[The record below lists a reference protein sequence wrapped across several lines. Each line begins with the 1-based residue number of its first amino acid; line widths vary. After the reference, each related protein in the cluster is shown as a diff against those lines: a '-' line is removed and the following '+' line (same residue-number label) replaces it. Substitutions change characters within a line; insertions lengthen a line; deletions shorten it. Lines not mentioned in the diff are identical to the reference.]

1 MMFTLLSLFLLPGCE
16 KSTAKKSGGKQ
27 SPAKVEAHPTESDIY
42 QLTLTPKAVE
52 RLGITTAKVERK
64 SVPRQRT
71 FAGEVTIPAGNSIIV
86 SSPVPGTLGPP
97 KKGRIPLPGTR
108 VEVGQ
113 AIFSLVPLLSPERDV
128 PTPVERVQMANARAS
143 LVSAQI
149 VAEGDVKQAKAEVD
163 GAQIAFNRAQQL
175 FKDKAGSR
183 RLVDETKATLEIAE
197 QKLIAAQTRKKVL
210 DELTLDTKNGE
221 LRTIQ
226 VVAPDRGILRSL
238 SATRGQTVT
247 MGMPLFEV
255 VNLDTVWIR
264 VPVYVGQLDQ
274 IVTNATALIGELGK
288 PKTADNLTA
297 KPVVAPPSADSLSST
312 VDLYYEMKNKDG
324 HLHPA
329 ERVGVTLPLKGESES
344 LVIPWGAVLYDMHGT
359 AWVYEQTEPT
369 VFRRQRVLVKYVVG
383 ELAVLASGPDVD
395 TEIVIDGTAEL
406 FGTEFGTGK

>member
-1 MMFTLLSLFLLPGCE
+1 MMLTLLPLFLLPGCE
-16 KSTAKKSGGKQ
+16 KPTAKKSGGKK
-27 SPAKVEAHPTESDIY
+27 SPAKVEAHPSESDIY

-64 SVPRQRT
+64 TVPRQRT

-97 KKGRIPLPGTR
+97 AKGQIPLPGSR
-108 VEVGQ
+108 VKINQ
-113 AIFSLVPLLSPERDV
+113 PIFSLVPLLSPERDV
-128 PTPVERVQMANARAS
+128 PTPAEQVQMANARAS

-149 VAEGDVKQAKAEVD
+149 VAEGDVKQAKAEVE
-163 GAQIAFNRAQQL
+163 GAQIAYDRSKQL

-183 RLVDETKATLEIAE
+183 RMVDETKATLEIAQ

-210 DELTLDTKNGE
+210 DDLTLNSKNGK

-226 VVAPDRGILRSL
+226 VVAPEHGILRSL

-247 MGMPLFEV
+247 MGTPLFEV

-288 PKTADNLTA
+288 PTSAERLTA

-312 VDLYYEMKNKDG
+312 VDLYYEMTNKNG
-324 HLHPA
+324 VLHPA
-329 ERVGVTLPLKGESES
+329 ERVGVTLPLQGEIES
-344 LVIPWGAVLYDMHGT
+344 LVIPWAAVLHDMHGT
-359 AWVYEQTEPT
+359 AWVYEQTEPNI
-369 VFRRQRVLVKYVVG
+369 FRRQRVLVKYVVN
-383 ELAVLASGPDVD
+383 ELAVLASGPDIGTD
-395 TEIVIDGTAEL
+395 IVVDGTAEL
-406 FGTEFGTGK
+406 FGTEFGAGK